1 MQTLFKDIKG
11 LVGCYEISPSYLAG
25 AEMRQ
30 FPVQDNAWMTVEGKK
45 ITGFGPM
52 SECPKCDGET
62 VVCSGR
68 YIIPSWCDSHSH
80 LVYADDRAGEF
91 LDRLR
96 GLSYEEIAAKGGGIL
111 NSARAIQK
119 LPEDVLFDRSL
130 DRLLDVI
137 KLGVGALE
145 IKSGYGLTL
154 KAERKMLRVIKR
166 LKSVSPIPLKATFLG
181 CHAVPAEF
189 DNSSDYTTHVIE
201 DMLPEF
207 VSEGL
212 VDYVDVF
219 CETGYFSLADTQRI
233 IEAALKLGVKSKIH
247 VNQFNILGGV
257 ELCVKNNSLSVDH
270 LEVINDEDIAALKTT
285 LSKDRKHPTFP
296 VALPLCSHFLG
307 LPYTPGR
314 KLVDAGLPLVLA
326 TDQNPGTSPSGD
338 MTEVVRLGSL
348 KMGLEPIEAIAAAT
362 LNGAAAMELADS
374 VGTLSLGKRAN
385 FILTREM
392 SGLEEI
398 PYRLN
403 DVVVE
408 KVYVN
413 GEVWLG

>member
-1 MQTLFKDIKG
+1 M
-11 LVGCYEISPSYLAG
+11 
-25 AEMRQ
+25 
-30 FPVQDNAWMTVEGKK
+30 
-45 ITGFGPM
+45 
-52 SECPKCDGET
+52 
-62 VVCSGR
+62 
-68 YIIPSWCDSHSH
+68 
-80 LVYADDRAGEF
+80 
-91 LDRLR
+91 
-96 GLSYEEIAAKGGGIL
+96 
-111 NSARAIQK
+111 
-119 LPEDVLFDRSL
+119 
-130 DRLLDVI
+130 
-137 KLGVGALE
+137 
-145 IKSGYGLTL
+145 
-154 KAERKMLRVIKR
+154 
-166 LKSVSPIPLKATFLG
+166 
-181 CHAVPAEF
+181 
-189 DNSSDYTTHVIE
+189 
-201 DMLPEF
+201 
-207 VSEGL
+207 
-212 VDYVDVF
+212 DYVDVF
-219 CETGYFSLADTQRI
+219 CENGYFSLEDTQRI
-233 IEAALKLGVKSKIH
+233 IEAASKLGVKSKIH

-257 ELCVKNNSLSVDH
+257 ELCVNNNSLSVDH
-270 LEVINDEDIAALKTT
+270 LEVINDEDISALKTT

>member
-11 LVGCYEISPSYLAG
+11 LVGCYDNSPPFLAG
-25 AEMRQ
+25 DEMRQ
-30 FPVQDNAWMTVEGKK
+30 FPVLENAWMTVEGKK
-45 ITGFGPM
+45 ITGFGSM
-52 SECPKCDGET
+52 SECPKGEGKT

-111 NSARAIQK
+111 NSARALNK
-119 LPEDVLFDRSL
+119 LHADELFDRSL
-130 DRLLDVI
+130 DRLLAVI

-154 KAERKMLRVIKR
+154 KAELKMLRVIKR

-181 CHAVPAEF
+181 CHAVPSEF
-189 DNSSDYTTHVIE
+189 DNSSDYTKHVIE
-201 DMLPEF
+201 DMLPQF

-212 VDYVDVF
+212 VDFVDVF
-219 CETGYFSLADTQRI
+219 CETGYFSLDDTKRL
-233 IEAALKLGVKSKIH
+233 IEAASKLGVKSKVH

-257 ELCVKNNSLSVDH
+257 ELCVNNNSLSVDH
-270 LEVINDEDIAALKTT
+270 LEVINDEDISALKTS

-326 TDQNPGTSPSGD
+326 TDHNPGTAPSGD

-348 KMGLEPIEAIAAAT
+348 KMGLEPIESITAAT
-362 LNGAAAMELADS
+362 LNGAAAMELENS
-374 VGTLSLGKRAN
+374 VGTISSGKHAN